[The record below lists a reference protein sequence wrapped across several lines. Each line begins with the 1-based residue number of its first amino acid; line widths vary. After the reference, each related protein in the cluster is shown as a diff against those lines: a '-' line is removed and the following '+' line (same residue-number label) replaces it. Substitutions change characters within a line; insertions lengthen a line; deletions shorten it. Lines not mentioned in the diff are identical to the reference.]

1 VRTVGAAA
9 AAVLALAGLS
19 GCKTNVGMA
28 AVIDGHRVTESDV
41 SKYLTGDAQPVT
53 QQDSN
58 GVTTQVSPRSFVVNT
73 LINERLGFKLLRVI
87 PSISDTTE
95 AQLDAQLQADLE
107 GKTPAEIA
115 EQIGLHG
122 YTEDFAKLYLRV
134 RELIILVQQQP
145 QGVVQDAFGKVKFP
159 VSVSPRYGK
168 WDTDNLVFV
177 PGARIPGYLDVQ
189 DGAVAVQGN
198 N

>member
-1 VRTVGAAA
+1 
-9 AAVLALAGLS
+9 
-19 GCKTNVGMA
+19 
-28 AVIDGHRVTESDV
+28 
-41 SKYLTGDAQPVT
+41 
-53 QQDSN
+53 
-58 GVTTQVSPRSFVVNT
+58 VVNT

-134 RELIILVQQQP
+134 RELIVLVQQQP
-145 QGVVQDAFGKVKFP
+145 QAVVQDAFAKVKFP

-168 WDTDNLVFV
+168 WDTRRLVFV
-177 PGARIPGYLDVQ
+177 PGARVPGYLDVQ
-189 DGAVAVQGN
+189 SGAVAVQGN